1 MYLLLIRHGDSE
13 NTKPGMTDNDRTLT
27 LTGFDEIK
35 STARVI
41 KSCGFQPDSILVSP
55 YVRAQETAHSLTYML
70 DVSREII
77 ETEDDLVPSGR
88 IDRLLKKLDDAFS
101 EKECIALVGHQPFMG
116 DLMSKLLLGNV
127 SAEMPFSKGAIAV
140 IEVEGSL
147 TGDQQKM
154 ILYITPSAAKKI

>member
-77 ETEDDLVPSGR
+77 ETEDDLGSFGQNR
-88 IDRLLKKLDDAFS
+88 SAF
-101 EKECIALVGHQPFMG
+101 KE
-116 DLMSKLLLGNV
+116 
-127 SAEMPFSKGAIAV
+127 
-140 IEVEGSL
+140 
-147 TGDQQKM
+147 T
-154 ILYITPSAAKKI
+154 